1 MAQNSR
7 FCFWCGTEQRMEW
20 FATPLQ
26 GADSSPSAWGADGTL
41 LNGGGWALNSWGSH
55 KRYTYEW
62 PASSS
67 REVAQKM
74 KSYRDGTYGRG
85 LLYFL
90 EPTIFTT
97 NVLPA
102 HWADPSMAIDNE
114 APSLVYGLEPQAVP
128 TSGGAANELPVN
140 SAYYNLTSA
149 PQTQTTPDSSVF
161 IPIPEGHTLFLGSFY
176 SATGSGGVFATPV
189 NSNGSYGTPVRLTE
203 LENSATQIVN
213 DPFSGVN
220 GVRLWVGRTSSAV
233 STVTLTAMIGRIIE
247 TSKLPSPNES
257 GLYPGLD
264 VFPSESLFPSNTAT
278 SSVRRTFGGGPWMG
292 GQGHSGCRFLGTPTY
307 VTNSPIQG
315 GRIGFAATFVE
326 TGSWAFG

>member
-1 MAQNSR
+1 MGYDNR
-7 FCFWCGTEQRMEW
+7 KKFWFGTESRMDW

-67 REVAQKM
+67 RETAQKM

-114 APSLVYGLEPQAVP
+114 APSLIYGHEPTAVP
-128 TSGGAANELPVN
+128 TSGGALNGLPVN
-140 SAYYNLTSA
+140 SAYYSV
-149 PQTQTTPDSSVF
+149 TPDRPPPRVLRIHPDPGRAYPLPRGLLRRHGVCGCVCNPRQLQRILRSGST
-161 IPIPEGHTLFLGSFY
+161 PHGTGEFLH
-176 SATGSGGVFATPV
+176 PD
-189 NSNGSYGTPVRLTE
+189 RE
-203 LENSATQIVN
+203 
-213 DPFSGVN
+213 
-220 GVRLWVGRTSSAV
+220 
-233 STVTLTAMIGRIIE
+233 
-247 TSKLPSPNES
+247 
-257 GLYPGLD
+257 
-264 VFPSESLFPSNTAT
+264 
-278 SSVRRTFGGGPWMG
+278 
-292 GQGHSGCRFLGTPTY
+292 
-307 VTNSPIQG
+307 
-315 GRIGFAATFVE
+315 
-326 TGSWAFG
+326 

>member
-1 MAQNSR
+1 MAVNSR
-7 FCFWCGTEQRMEW
+7 FCFWFGTESRMDW

-114 APSLVYGLEPQAVP
+114 APSLVYGHEPTAVP
-128 TSGGAANELPVN
+128 TSGGALNGLPVN
-140 SAYYNLTSA
+140 SAYYSVTSA
-149 PQTQTTPDSSVF
+149 PQTDPLPESSVF
-161 IPIPEGHTLFLGSFY
+161 IPIPEGHTLFLGAFY
-176 SATGSGGVFATPV
+176 SATGSAGVYATPV
-189 NSNGSYGTPVRLTE
+189 NSNGSYGAAVRLTE
-203 LENSATQIVN
+203 LENSSTQIVN
-213 DPFSGVN
+213 DPFSGIN
-220 GVRLWVGRTSSAV
+220 GVRLWAGRTSSSV
-233 STVTLTAMIGRIIE
+233 STLTLTAMAGRIIE
-247 TSKLPSPNES
+247 TSKLPAPDTE
-257 GLYPGLD
+257 GLYPGVN
-264 VFPSESLFPSNTAT
+264 VFPSETLFP
-278 SSVRRTFGGGPWMG
+278 GGGASSPKIERFSRGPWIG

-307 VTNSPIQG
+307 VTNSPIEG
-315 GRIGFAATFVE
+315 GRIGFAATFAEV
-326 TGSWAFG
+326 GAWSLG

>member
-1 MAQNSR
+1 MGYSKR
-7 FCFWCGTEQRMEW
+7 DCFWFGTEDRMEW

-67 REVAQKM
+67 RETAQKM

-90 EPTIFTT
+90 ESTIFTT

-102 HWADPSMAIDNE
+102 HWADPSMSIDNE
-114 APSLVYGLEPQAVP
+114 APSLVYGVDPSPVA
-128 TSGGAANELPVN
+128 TSGGANLGLPI
-140 SAYYNLTSA
+140 TSA
-149 PQTQTTPDSSVF
+149 RYDLSGVTPRSAPTPDSSVF
-161 IPIPEGHTLFLGSFY
+161 IPIPAGHTLFLGAFY
-176 SATGSGGVFATPV
+176 SSTGSGGVFATPV
-189 NSNGSYGTPVRLTE
+189 NGNGTLGTAVKLTE
-203 LENSATQIVN
+203 KPNSDTDVVTDQ
-213 DPFSGVN
+213 FSGDLR
-220 GVRLWVGRTSSAV
+220 GVRLWVGRSDATA
-233 STVTLTAMIGRIIE
+233 STVTIAAMAGRIIE
-247 TSKLPSPNES
+247 TS
-257 GLYPGLD
+257 D
-264 VFPSESLFPSNTAT
+264 VSNPVKVAT
-278 SSVRRTFGGGPWMG
+278 LKRGPWIG

-307 VTNSPIQG
+307 VTNSPIEG

-326 TGSWAFG
+326 VGSWVYG